1 MFYLACF
8 SDHPLF
14 SSALKIGELEQL
26 DGVMTQL
33 NACLH
38 VLMKLDVG
46 FVNDY
51 FFLNEF
57 LSQYSIHQVDSGAG
71 YLQMDCS
78 ARLGCFLDFVQ
89 FPKSTKNK
97 RDYLL

>member
-1 MFYLACF
+1 
-8 SDHPLF
+8 
-14 SSALKIGELEQL
+14 
-26 DGVMTQL
+26 MTQL

-97 RDYLL
+97 RDSFFVIISDKCITKVCEIKLEILEK

>member
-1 MFYLACF
+1 
-8 SDHPLF
+8 
-14 SSALKIGELEQL
+14 
-26 DGVMTQL
+26 MTLL

-57 LSQYSIHQVDSGAG
+57 LSQYSIHQADTADE
-71 YLQMDCS
+71 YHQRDCS
-78 ARLGCFLDFVQ
+78 APLGCFLDFVR

-97 RDYLL
+97 KDLFSVVVSNRISIKL

>member
-1 MFYLACF
+1 M
-8 SDHPLF
+8 
-14 SSALKIGELEQL
+14 I
-26 DGVMTQL
+26 QL

-46 FVNDY
+46 FVNGY

-57 LSQYSIHQVDSGAG
+57 LSQYSIHPVDTADD
-71 YLQMDCS
+71 YHQRDCS
-78 ARLGCFLDFVQ
+78 AQLGCFLDFVR

-97 RDYLL
+97 KDLFCSCFGYEYHFLET

>member
-1 MFYLACF
+1 M
-8 SDHPLF
+8 
-14 SSALKIGELEQL
+14 SALEIGELEQL

-46 FVNDY
+46 FVNGY

-57 LSQYSIHQVDSGAG
+57 LSQYSIHPVDTADD
-71 YLQMDCS
+71 YHQRDCS
-78 ARLGCFLDFVQ
+78 AQLGCFLDFVR
-89 FPKSTKNK
+89 FPKSTKNTEGFIFCSCFE
-97 RDYLL
+97 